1 MSQRRS
7 CCWTRSIILFLLF
20 CRYLGDTGFAP
31 TRLFWL
37 RGRILGRKTPFTWC
51 HFGGEI
57 LPWFHVHGNDLRRER
72 MRVEKYEQKCT
83 HGKWVL
89 HRHGFCVTQCLKLFG
104 KMAAAVMSGATPTA
118 GLWQKPVIT
127 TGCQLLSHHV
137 PCCADPCATMSGYDG
152 VTSCSAD
159 DIIGLKVGR
168 VTRSL
173 LLRCWCWL
181 LLPPGGCKDNDST
194 FQTVCIN

>member
-1 MSQRRS
+1 
-7 CCWTRSIILFLLF
+7 
-20 CRYLGDTGFAP
+20 
-31 TRLFWL
+31 
-37 RGRILGRKTPFTWC
+37 
-51 HFGGEI
+51 
-57 LPWFHVHGNDLRRER
+57 

-89 HRHGFCVTQCLKLFG
+89 HRRSFCATHCLKLFE
-104 KMAAAVMSGATPTA
+104 KMAAAVMSGAH
-118 GLWQKPVIT
+118 
-127 TGCQLLSHHV
+127 LLQVSDKSLSSQQSV
-137 PCCADPCATMSGYDG
+137 SCCHTMYPAVLIPCATMSGYDG

-194 FQTVCIN
+194 FQTVCTN